1 MAVVTRRVVAMVLAS
16 LLAAPRLV
24 LCQTES
30 SLVNLRIDPL
40 LIAEAAE
47 VWTLIATPENR
58 IWPGWNASDTP
69 LLFYLPGDQN
79 VLINRPRPPAGFA
92 PYTGAVR
99 FPGGRILV
107 RDGATIIAWDGQN
120 TSRDVAGGS

>member
-1 MAVVTRRVVAMVLAS
+1 MAIVLAS
-16 LLAAPRLV
+16 LLLAPRLV

-47 VWTLIATPENR
+47 VWTLIAAPENP

-69 LLFYLPGDQN
+69 LLFYLPGEQD
-79 VLINRPRPPAGFA
+79 VLINHPRPPAGFM
-92 PYTGAVR
+92 PYTGTVPRPSIGTVR
-99 FPGGRILV
+99 TRRETWPASRPWSSRTACRI
-107 RDGATIIAWDGQN
+107 
-120 TSRDVAGGS
+120 